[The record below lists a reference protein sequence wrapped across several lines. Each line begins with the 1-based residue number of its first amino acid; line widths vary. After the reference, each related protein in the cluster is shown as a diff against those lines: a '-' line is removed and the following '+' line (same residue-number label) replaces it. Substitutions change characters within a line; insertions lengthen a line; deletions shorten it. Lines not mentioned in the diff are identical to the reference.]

1 MGRLSQKNK
10 YKPERAVACI
20 EGMRLLSVKQVA
32 EIINIKPSTI
42 YAWAELGKI
51 PHVKLNGT
59 LRFRLEDIQS
69 WIEGNQKS
77 CANSI
82 VCKSIPP
89 FFIQKGSKR
98 RYNRLVRSGAQ
109 ERREQINCG
118 PLYEK

>member
-1 MGRLSQKNK
+1 MGRLPQKDK
-10 YKPERAVACI
+10 YKPERAVACF

-77 CANSI
+77 CANS
-82 VCKSIPP
+82 
-89 FFIQKGSKR
+89 R
-98 RYNRLVRSGAQ
+98 M
-109 ERREQINCG
+109 
-118 PLYEK
+118 